1 MDPLVNAILGVAFV
15 GTGATATVL
24 MYLLRGS
31 TGRSTPRRKPSANGE
46 SVNEGGVDGRT
57 DATYLAEW
65 SRPSDDLE
73 HHMADIHTMATTGS
87 SIIEPMRTRM
97 KTFSWDDLLVKG
109 AQLAKL
115 PLNEG
120 EPVCTETV
128 IGPAAR
134 QPLVIGMPIYVSHM
148 SFGALS
154 REIKIALA
162 QGSAAVGTAICS
174 GEGGILEEEL
184 QSAHKYIFEYV
195 PNQYS
200 LTDENLERVDAVEI
214 KIGQSAKPGMG
225 GHLPGNKVTAEIAQ
239 VRGRPEGADIT
250 SPARFEDLRTRDD
263 LKRKVDRLRERSGGK
278 PIGVKLAA
286 GNIEADLEY
295 VLFAEPD
302 FITLDGRAGAT
313 GAAPK
318 CVKDATSIPTIF
330 ALCRAKKFLQDR
342 GADNVSLVITGG
354 LRMPSDFAKALALGA
369 NAVALATA
377 ALMAAGC
384 QQYRICNTGRC
395 PVGIT
400 SQDPQLRERLNIEQ
414 SAGRLESYLRASAE
428 ELATFARLTGNDDV
442 HNLSVADV
450 CTTNTEISS
459 HTDIEHV

>member
-1 MDPLVNAILGVAFV
+1 
-15 GTGATATVL
+15 
-24 MYLLRGS
+24 
-31 TGRSTPRRKPSANGE
+31 
-46 SVNEGGVDGRT
+46 
-57 DATYLAEW
+57 
-65 SRPSDDLE
+65 
-73 HHMADIHTMATTGS
+73 
-87 SIIEPMRTRM
+87 
-97 KTFSWDDLLVKG
+97 
-109 AQLAKL
+109 
-115 PLNEG
+115 
-120 EPVCTETV
+120 
-128 IGPAAR
+128 
-134 QPLVIGMPIYVSHM
+134 
-148 SFGALS
+148 
-154 REIKIALA
+154 
-162 QGSAAVGTAICS
+162 
-174 GEGGILEEEL
+174 
-184 QSAHKYIFEYV
+184 
-195 PNQYS
+195 
-200 LTDENLERVDAVEI
+200 
-214 KIGQSAKPGMG
+214 MG